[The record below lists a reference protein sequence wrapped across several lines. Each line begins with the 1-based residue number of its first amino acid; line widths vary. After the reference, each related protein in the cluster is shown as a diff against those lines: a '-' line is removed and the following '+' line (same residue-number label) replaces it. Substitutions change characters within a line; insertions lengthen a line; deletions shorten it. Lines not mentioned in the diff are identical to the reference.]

1 MTILAVSDFFYKYV
15 LSFHSNH
22 GLLYII
28 YVWAYLKCVLSFL
41 FVKERTLS
49 CKPFMQ
55 FKRQTLRPHEAISIF
70 WFLCKIYAGQSIT
83 LGILQ
88 FLNVTSASCT
98 LFRPRFEIL
107 SFKPFLYQK
116 VFDQKSFT
124 RCNVWKKRIFSRTH
138 VQT

>member
-28 YVWAYLKCVLSFL
+28 YVWAYLRCVLSFL

-55 FKRQTLRPHEAISIF
+55 FKRQPLRPHEAISIF

-107 SFKPFLYQK
+107 SLNHSFYRK

-124 RCNVWKKRIFSRTH
+124 RCNVWERTMCSETH